1 MVGTRM
7 ALGSRQPSKWAF
19 LWIKAPF
26 HFVYKPSLHR
36 NLSGSKSNEHIGI
49 SDKEEKETR
58 INEPQM
64 HTKLRHTQF
73 SQFFERECM
82 SCFKIASHLL
92 IMLLCLGSS
101 LSYEFCLPKVI
112 RKFASPETSASE
124 QRHDA

>member
-1 MVGTRM
+1 MDNKMKFKFVINGDRVEVYEYLVPITC
-7 ALGSRQPSKWAF
+7 GKSREFEVIRKDT
-19 LWIKAPF
+19 
-26 HFVYKPSLHR
+26 
-36 NLSGSKSNEHIGI
+36 